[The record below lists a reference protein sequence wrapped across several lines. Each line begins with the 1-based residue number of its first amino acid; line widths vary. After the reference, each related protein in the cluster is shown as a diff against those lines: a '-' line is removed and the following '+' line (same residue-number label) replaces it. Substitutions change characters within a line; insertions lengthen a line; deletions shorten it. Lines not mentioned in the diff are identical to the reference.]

1 MKKTLV
7 IHPNDP
13 STRFLDVLYKGRP
26 GTYVLMTE
34 KDSNSKIDEALR
46 SNEYD
51 RIMMLGHGSE
61 DGLFA
66 PSGKD
71 MFGRCIISAKNVQ
84 GLRLHKNLI
93 GIWCNSNIFAD
104 KYHLEGLFSG
114 MVISELIEAVTWSV
128 PTSEDELMNH
138 RQQWA
143 VDLSDAIERFPD
155 NLLNVRQAMLS
166 HLSETSSYLEKFNY
180 ESVYV
185 YPELED

>member
-1 MKKTLV
+1 MKTLV

-34 KDSNSKIDEALR
+34 SDSNSKIDEALR
-46 SNEYD
+46 SKEFD
-51 RIMMLGHGSE
+51 RVMLLGHGTE
-61 DGLFA
+61 DGLLA
-66 PSGKD
+66 PNGKD
-71 MFGRCIISAKNVQ
+71 MFGRFIVSAKNVQ
-84 GLRLHKNLI
+84 ALRECKCI
-93 GIWCNSNIFAD
+93 IAVWCNANIFAE

-114 MVISELIEAVTWSV
+114 MVISELSEAADWSV
-128 PTSEDELMNH
+128 PTSEDELINH

-143 VDLSDAIERFPD
+143 RDLAESIEKFPD
-155 NLLNVRQAMLS
+155 SLTDVRQAMLS

-185 YPELED
+185 YPEIEE

>member
-1 MKKTLV
+1 MKTLV
-7 IHPNDP
+7 IHPKDS
-13 STRFLDVLYKGRP
+13 STRFLDVLYNGRP
-26 GTYVLMTE
+26 GEYVLMTE

-46 SNEYD
+46 SKDFD
-51 RIMMLGHGSE
+51 RVMLLGHGSE

-84 GLRLHKNLI
+84 ALRECKCI
-93 GIWCNSNIFAD
+93 IAVWCNANIFAD

-128 PTSEDELMNH
+128 PTSEDELMSH

-155 NLLNVRQAMLS
+155 SLLDVRQAMLN

-185 YPELED
+185 FPELEE